1 MDPTKL
7 IGLLD
12 LSSFIQSDKDGSRTL
27 TAQEII
33 DFLDSKGHKLDE
45 NEMQDIRRWV
55 NIADRTGDGS
65 VGAQEFIAFVKKI
78 GVFRKYDKDRTGF
91 ITKDEIQ
98 QGVSELGAGVE
109 MEEMLM
115 KCDTNG
121 DGKINYEEFILLLL
135 AMDPKLSGLPE
146 GIDPH
151 EQVKLFLQS
160 DKDHSETVTAQEII
174 DFLDSVGLKQAEKE
188 KQEIRR
194 WVKIVDKN
202 GDGDGAVCADEY
214 LNLMGKIQY
223 MKMHFDK
230 ARVYC
235 FQLLMD
241 GSGFITRDEL
251 RQVMMGYE
259 DSAEIEELVMACDA
273 NGDGKVNYE
282 EFLENFHN

>member
-1 MDPTKL
+1 MHPTKL
-7 IGLLD
+7 IGLLN
-12 LSSFIQSDKDGSRTL
+12 LCPFIQIEKDGGGAL

-33 DFLDSKGHKLDE
+33 DYLDSQGCKLAE
-45 NEMQDIRRWV
+45 NEKQEIRRWV
-55 NIADRTGDGS
+55 NIVDRSGDGA
-65 VGAQEFIAFVKKI
+65 VGTQEFIAFMKKME
-78 GVFRKYDKDRTGF
+78 VFRKYDKDRTGF
-91 ITKDEIQ
+91 ITKDEIR
-98 QGVSELGAGVE
+98 QGVSDMGAGVE

-121 DGKINYEEFILLLL
+121 DGKINYEEFIILLL

-146 GIDPH
+146 EIDPH

-174 DFLDSVGLKQAEKE
+174 DFLDSAGLKQAEKE

-202 GDGDGAVCADEY
+202 GDGAVCADEY

-230 ARVYC
+230 
-235 FQLLMD
+235 D

-251 RQVMMGYE
+251 RQAMLQYE
-259 DSAEIEELVMACDA
+259 DSAEIEELVMACDT

-282 EFLENFHN
+282 EFLENFQN

>member
-1 MDPTKL
+1 M
-7 IGLLD
+7 
-12 LSSFIQSDKDGSRTL
+12 
-27 TAQEII
+27 
-33 DFLDSKGHKLDE
+33 
-45 NEMQDIRRWV
+45 
-55 NIADRTGDGS
+55 
-65 VGAQEFIAFVKKI
+65 KKME
-78 GVFRKYDKDRTGF
+78 VFRKYDKDRTGF
-91 ITKDEIQ
+91 ITKDEIR
-98 QGVSELGAGVE
+98 QGVSDMGAGVE

-121 DGKINYEEFILLLL
+121 DGKINYEEFIILLL

-146 GIDPH
+146 EIDPH

-174 DFLDSVGLKQAEKE
+174 DFLDSAGLKQAEKE

-202 GDGDGAVCADEY
+202 GDGAVCADEY

-230 ARVYC
+230 
-235 FQLLMD
+235 D

-251 RQVMMGYE
+251 RQAMLQYE
-259 DSAEIEELVMACDA
+259 DSAEIEELVMACDT

-282 EFLENFHN
+282 EFLENFQN